1 MIAQIQELAAA
12 VVILLRKLWFLSSA
26 DGSKGKRGQKTSLA
40 AATEHSAPIVNVACA
55 ALEINRCSLK
65 WFGG

>member
-12 VVILLRKLWFLSSA
+12 VVILLRKLWFLNSA
-26 DGSKGKRGQKTSLA
+26 DGSKGKRGQKGSLA
-40 AATEHSAPIVNVACA
+40 AATEHSAPIVNVANA